1 MLDTSKEMTTT
12 PKPKTQNP
20 KSKKAIN
27 LDFLQGDSVRTDL
40 SGLFASAVATES
52 DVRQATPISI
62 EKLLNN
68 PYQPRHPARDDNIDE
83 LAGVIKSQ
91 GFQGVLVA
99 RPADV
104 KKGFYQ
110 LTAGHRRREAA
121 KRAGLSTLPVIVRE
135 LSDEEMV
142 TLAITENI
150 QREDLT
156 PLEEGK
162 IYLLM
167 SEEMGYTHEQVARE
181 IGKKRG
187 YVENRIRVA
196 RAPRDVQAL
205 ILAKPDSLRAVAN
218 LIKVKDEADR
228 AEIIQG
234 MLSGD
239 LTVEDLPG
247 YIAAKAAIRQ
257 GDKAI
262 EAAGRLLGKSKEVLE
277 AEAEARSISLEAQT
291 AETSTSQSAEQ
302 AESEQEESPETRATF
317 LLNGKEVEKDPL
329 STQPRSPQR
338 ALAELVVDDREVEE
352 RGKARIGSAK
362 LATILRY
369 LTTYKE
375 QSAGRE
381 RISEQERAT
390 LAQIRALVEE
400 VCDTFGV
407 GSLGRMADGGRR
419 TTKGER

>member
-1 MLDTSKEMTTT
+1 MTA
-12 PKPKTQNP
+12 NP
-20 KSKKAIN
+20 KSKKKPIN
-27 LDFLQGDSVRTDL
+27 LDFLQGSGGHTDL

-52 DVRQATPISI
+52 DVRQAIPVSI

-68 PYQPRHPARDDNIDE
+68 PYQPRNPGRDDNLDE

-99 RPADV
+99 RPDGAN
-104 KKGFYQ
+104 KGFYQ

-121 KRAGLSTLPVIVRE
+121 RRAGLTTLPVVVRE

-205 ILAKPDSLRAVAN
+205 VMVKPDSLRAVAN

-228 AEIIQG
+228 AEIIEG
-234 MLSGD
+234 MLAGT

-247 YIAAKAAIRQ
+247 YIAAKAAMRQ
-257 GDKAI
+257 SDKVI
-262 EAAGRLLGKSKEVLE
+262 ESAARALGKLRDELE
-277 AEAEARSISLEAQT
+277 AEGKVAAATSRTEQPSQT
-291 AETSTSQSAEQ
+291 APLEEAEPPNTRQ
-302 AESEQEESPETRATF
+302 EQPATPQATF
-317 LLNGKEVEKDPL
+317 LLNGQEIEKEILTPHI
-329 STQPRSPQR
+329 PQYR
-338 ALAELVVDDREVEE
+338 QAESVINDKVVEE
-352 RGKARIGSAK
+352 RGRIRIGSAK
-362 LATILRY
+362 LAAALRY

-375 QSAGRE
+375 QSEGRE
-381 RISEQERAT
+381 RISEQERDT
-390 LAQIRALVEE
+390 LAQIRMLVEE
-400 VCDTFGV
+400 VCDKFGV
-407 GSLGRMADGGRR
+407 GSPGR
-419 TTKGER
+419 TTDEKAVSSKQ

>member
-1 MLDTSKEMTTT
+1 MTAN
-12 PKPKTQNP
+12 PKSEIRNP

-27 LDFLQGDSVRTDL
+27 LDFLQGSSGHTDL

-52 DVRQATPISI
+52 DVRQAIPISI

-99 RPADV
+99 RPDGV
-104 KKGFYQ
+104 NKGFYQ

-121 KRAGLSTLPVIVRE
+121 KRAGLTTLPVVVRE

-205 ILAKPDSLRAVAN
+205 ILVKPDSLRAVAN

-277 AEAEARSISLEAQT
+277 ADAEASATTPEARHPQT
-291 AETSTSQSAEQ
+291 PL
-302 AESEQEESPETRATF
+302 AESIEQEENPETRATF

-329 STQPRSPQR
+329 DTQQRSLQR
-338 ALAELVVDDREVEE
+338 ALATLVVDDREIEE

-362 LATILRY
+362 LSTILRY
-369 LTTYKE
+369 MTTYKE
-375 QSAGRE
+375 QSADRE
-381 RISEQERAT
+381 RISEQERST

-400 VCDTFGV
+400 VCGTFGV
-407 GSLGRMADGGRR
+407 GSPGPSAGKRQ
-419 TTKGER
+419 

>member
-1 MLDTSKEMTTT
+1 MTANPKSKI
-12 PKPKTQNP
+12 QNP

-27 LDFLQGDSVRTDL
+27 LDFLQGSAGHTDL

-52 DVRQATPISI
+52 DVRQAIPINI

-68 PYQPRHPARDDNIDE
+68 PYQPRNPARDDNIDE

-99 RPADV
+99 RPDEV
-104 KKGFYQ
+104 NKGFYQ

-121 KRAGLSTLPVIVRE
+121 KRAGLTTLPVVVRE

-205 ILAKPDSLRAVAN
+205 ILVKPDSLRAVAN

-262 EAAGRLLGKSKEVLE
+262 EAAGRLLGKSREVLE
-277 AEAEARSISLEAQT
+277 ADGEARATRPEAQQPQT
-291 AETSTSQSAEQ
+291 LAGEAAEQ
-302 AESEQEESPETRATF
+302 EALAETRATF
-317 LLNGKEVEKDPL
+317 LLNGKEVEKDPPD
-329 STQPRSPQR
+329 TQQRSLQR
-338 ALAELVVDDREVEE
+338 ALATLVVDDREIEE

-362 LATILRY
+362 LSTILRY
-369 LTTYKE
+369 MTSYKE
-375 QSAGRE
+375 QSADRE

-400 VCDTFGV
+400 VCGTFGV
-407 GSLGRMADGGRR
+407 GSPGPSAGR
-419 TTKGER
+419 KQ

>member
-1 MLDTSKEMTTT
+1 MTA
-12 PKPKTQNP
+12 NP
-20 KSKKAIN
+20 KSKKKPIN
-27 LDFLQGDSVRTDL
+27 LDFLQGSGGHTDL

-52 DVRQATPISI
+52 DMRQAIPVSI

-68 PYQPRHPARDDNIDE
+68 PYQPRNPSRDDNLDE

-99 RPADV
+99 RPDGAN
-104 KKGFYQ
+104 KGFYQ

-121 KRAGLSTLPVIVRE
+121 KRAGLTTLPIVVRE

-205 ILAKPDSLRAVAN
+205 IMVKPDSLRAVAN
-218 LIKVKDEADR
+218 LIKVKDEVDR

-234 MLSGD
+234 MLAGT

-247 YIAAKAAIRQ
+247 YIAAKAAMRQ
-257 GDKAI
+257 SDKVI
-262 EAAGRLLGKSKEVLE
+262 ESAARALGKSREDF
-277 AEAEARSISLEAQT
+277 EAEARAAGVTRTTEQPEAAPLESVEQT
-291 AETSTSQSAEQ
+291 GAEQ
-302 AESEQEESPETRATF
+302 EGQATPQATF
-317 LLNGKEVEKDPL
+317 LLNGQEIEKETLAPHIPDY
-329 STQPRSPQR
+329 RSKQ
-338 ALAELVVDDREVEE
+338 VTSVTNDQEVEE
-352 RGKARIGSAK
+352 RGRIRIGSAK
-362 LATILRY
+362 LAAALRY

-375 QSAGRE
+375 QSEGRE

-390 LAQIRALVEE
+390 LTQIRTLVEE
-400 VCDTFGV
+400 VCEKFGV
-407 GSLGRMADGGRR
+407 GSLEPTIDDRR
-419 TTKGER
+419 

>member
-1 MLDTSKEMTTT
+1 MTT
-12 PKPKTQNP
+12 PKSKTQNP
-20 KSKKAIN
+20 KSKRSVN
-27 LDFLQGDSVRTDL
+27 LDFLQGDGARTDL
-40 SGLFASAVATES
+40 SGMFASAVASES
-52 DVRQATPISI
+52 DLKQAISI
-62 EKLLNN
+62 GIDHLLNN
-68 PYQPRHPARDDNIDE
+68 PYQPRNPLRDENLDE
-83 LAGVIKSQ
+83 LAGVIKTQ

-99 RPADV
+99 RPDGAN
-104 KKGFYQ
+104 KGFYQ

-121 KRAGLSTLPVIVRE
+121 RRAGLTTLPVVVRE

-205 ILAKPDSLRAVAN
+205 VTVKLDSLRAVAS

-228 AEIIQG
+228 AEIIEG
-234 MLSGD
+234 MLAGT

-247 YIAAKAAIRQ
+247 YIAAKAASRETEQ
-257 GDKAI
+257 TLRAVDRA
-262 EAAGRLLGKSKEVLE
+262 LGKEKEAGDMSQPAPVQSE
-277 AEAEARSISLEAQT
+277 EHTDTQQEQPDAQ
-291 AETSTSQSAEQ
+291 
-302 AESEQEESPETRATF
+302 AT
-317 LLNGKEVEKDPL
+317 LLQNGTEVEKEATSCAKP
-329 STQPRSPQR
+329 SPKPMLA
-338 ALAELVVDDREVEE
+338 ALVIDEKEVEE
-352 RGKARIGSAK
+352 RGKIRIGSAK
-362 LATILRY
+362 LAATLRY

-375 QSAGRE
+375 QAAGRE
-381 RISEQERAT
+381 RISETERAT
-390 LAQIRALVEE
+390 LAQIRTLVEE
-400 VCDTFGV
+400 VCEKFRV
-407 GSLGRMADGGRR
+407 GSPERSLDEGRR
-419 TTKGER
+419 SKDKG

>member
-1 MLDTSKEMTTT
+1 MTAKTS
-12 PKPKTQNP
+12 NP
-20 KSKKAIN
+20 KSKKPIN
-27 LDFLQGDSVRTDL
+27 LDFLQGDGVRTDL

-52 DVRQATPISI
+52 DVRQAIPISI

-68 PYQPRHPARDDNIDE
+68 PYQPRNPARDDNIDE

-99 RPADV
+99 RPDGV
-104 KKGFYQ
+104 NKGFYQ

-121 KRAGLSTLPVIVRE
+121 RRAGLTTLPVVVRE

-205 ILAKPDSLRAVAN
+205 ILVKPDSLRAVAN

-262 EAAGRLLGKSKEVLE
+262 EAAGRLLGKSRETLE
-277 AEAEARSISLEAQT
+277 AGAEVT
-291 AETSTSQSAEQ
+291 ATTAKASASETPTAKPADSQ
-302 AESEQEESPETRATF
+302 QEESPETRATF

-329 STQPRSPQR
+329 DAQQRSLQR
-338 ALAELVVDDREVEE
+338 ALATLVVDDREIAE

-362 LATILRY
+362 LSTILRNI
-369 LTTYKE
+369 TSYKE
-375 QSAGRE
+375 QSADRE
-381 RISEQERAT
+381 RISEQERST

-400 VCDTFGV
+400 VCGTFGV
-407 GSLGRMADGGRR
+407 GSPGPSAGRR
-419 TTKGER
+419 Q